1 IGWGTVAVVL
11 LLAIGGGFHA
21 ASKKAMHG
29 MGEHLV
35 VIWLSRTT
43 KAYEGMQPGRQIT
56 MKSSDVVEMGRAL
69 PEIGLYSPEP
79 RRSGL
84 SAQYDN
90 HRVKVSVSGV
100 TPGYGIMRN
109 MIPEPGGRFFN
120 DRDVKARRRVAFIG
134 NKVKSKLFDEGDPI
148 GQIILLDGR
157 PFTVIGTLQEKT
169 QTSDYGGRDAGKVV
183 VPYTTYTAMWGDQN
197 VRNIVVRPNP
207 VNDSEPMKKAIYT
220 YLSQKYRFDP
230 TDEGA
235 LSIWD
240 TVEMDRFTDWFF
252 WGLQALLGLG
262 GALTLCAGGI
272 GVANVM
278 FLIVRER
285 TREIGLRMA
294 VGARDWHILLQVML
308 EAGLIVAL
316 GGLGGLSFSF
326 LVIWAIQAAP
336 TPEWLGQ
343 PQFSPLVSLITISVL
358 AFVGLISGI
367 FPARRAARLDPV
379 KALEF

>member
-1 IGWGTVAVVL
+1 MFFLQLIRQFLQDMRTRKLRTFLAMFGIGWGTVAVVL
-11 LLAIGGGFHA
+11 LLSIGGAFHT

-29 MGEHLV
+29 MGDHLI

-43 KAYEGMQPGRQIT
+43 KAFEGMQPGREIS

-69 PEIGLYSPEP
+69 PEIELCSPEP

-84 SAQYDN
+84 TAQYDD

-100 TPGYGIMRN
+100 TPGYGQMRN
-109 MIPEPGGRFFN
+109 MIPEPGGRFLN
-120 DRDVKARRRVAFIG
+120 DRDIQARRRVAFIG
-134 NKVKSKLFDEGDPI
+134 NKVKNKLFDQTDAI
-148 GQIILLDGR
+148 GQSILLDGR
-157 PFTVIGTLQEKT
+157 PFTVIGTLKEKT
-169 QTSDYGGRDAGKVV
+169 QTSDYGGRDADKAI
-183 VPYTTYTAMWGDQN
+183 VPYTTYAAMWGDEN
-197 VRNIVVRPNP
+197 VDNIVVRPEP
-207 VNDSEPMKKAIYT
+207 ANDSEPMKKAVYT
-220 YLSQKYRFDP
+220 YLSKKYRFDP

-235 LSIWD
+235 LNIWD

-285 TREIGLRMA
+285 TGEIGLRMA

-308 EAGLIVAL
+308 EAGLMVAL
-316 GGLGGLSFSF
+316 GGLGGFAFSL
-326 LVIWAIQAAP
+326 LVIW
-336 TPEWLGQ
+336 
-343 PQFSPLVSLITISVL
+343 
-358 AFVGLISGI
+358 GI
-367 FPARRAARLDPV
+367 
-379 KALEF
+379 